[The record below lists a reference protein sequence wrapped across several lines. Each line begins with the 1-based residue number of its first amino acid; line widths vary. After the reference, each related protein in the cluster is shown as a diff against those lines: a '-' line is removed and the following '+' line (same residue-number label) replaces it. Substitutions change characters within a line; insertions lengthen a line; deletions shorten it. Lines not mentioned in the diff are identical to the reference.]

1 MLNLLNRIKWKTKK
15 SYIVQNEIKVKNLLA
30 EMYNSESALLS
41 KISKKK
47 DQLNSLKKEI
57 REMEKDYKNQNNL
70 RLELTDKFEDLQES
84 KSSNWEGFRKEY
96 EMVLEFAE
104 GDKFSFIE
112 TAESFMEDLNSKIS
126 ELEEG
131 LKKSSAEAKKKTSEM
146 LDDLNERKDDPSEPT
161 GRRKSRFGRTL
172 DGSSPVVHR
181 KGQQHQMHVLVQVI

>member
-1 MLNLLNRIKWKTKK
+1 MESKK
-15 SYIVQNEIKVKNLLA
+15 SYIIENEIKVKNLLA

-41 KISKKK
+41 KISKKQ
-47 DQLNSLKKEI
+47 DQVNSLKKEI

-70 RLELTDKFEDLQES
+70 RLELTGKFEDLQKS

-112 TAESFMEDLNSKIS
+112 TAESFMADLNSKIS

-146 LDDLNERKDDPSEPT
+146 LDDLNERKDALQNRLEDVKADSGELWMEV
-161 GRRKSRFGRTL
+161 RQWFIERANSIRSMF
-172 DGSSPVVHR
+172 
-181 KGQQHQMHVLVQVI
+181 